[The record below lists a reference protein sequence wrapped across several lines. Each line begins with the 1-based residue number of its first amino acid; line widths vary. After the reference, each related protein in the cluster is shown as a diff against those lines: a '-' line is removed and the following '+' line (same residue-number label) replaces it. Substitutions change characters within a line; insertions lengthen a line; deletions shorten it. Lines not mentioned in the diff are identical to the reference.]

1 MAAEILALVELFET
15 FGPAYRRHV
24 GEGLPR
30 GVSPARLRA
39 LAVLADRGK
48 ISMRE
53 LGTEI
58 QATAQN
64 VTGLVDALESEG
76 VVVRQPHPQDRRV
89 TLVCLSA
96 ESAATIRR
104 QRQQHR
110 EKVALLFE
118 VLSGHEREV
127 LTRALTKLNAELSRR
142 GQGHR
147 T

>member
-1 MAAEILALVELFET
+1 MSAETVALVELFET

-24 GEGLPR
+24 GEGLPH
-30 GVSPARLRA
+30 GVSAARLRA

-53 LGTEI
+53 LGDEI

-76 VVVRQPHPQDRRV
+76 VVFRQQHPQDRRV
-89 TLVCLSA
+89 TLVSLSA
-96 ESAATIRR
+96 ESAPIIIQ
-104 QRQQHR
+104 QRQKHR

-118 VLSGHEREV
+118 TLSDQEREV
-127 LTRALTKLNAELSRR
+127 LTRVLKKLNAELSRR
-142 GQGHR
+142 SQNR
-147 T
+147 LM